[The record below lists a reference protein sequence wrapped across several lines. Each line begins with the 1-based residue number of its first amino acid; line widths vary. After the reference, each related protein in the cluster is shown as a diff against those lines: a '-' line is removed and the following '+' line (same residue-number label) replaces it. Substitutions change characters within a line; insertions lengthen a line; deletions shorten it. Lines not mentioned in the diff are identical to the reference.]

1 MYFLYGDVP
10 KSLTHL
16 LFVMSRERIPEVGDV
31 DKWKNFVYLNA
42 KMSPI
47 FVFSLSEGKK
57 LYGML

>member
-16 LFVMSRERIPEVGDV
+16 LIVMSRERFPEVGDV

-47 FVFSLSEGKK
+47 FVFSLS
-57 LYGML
+57 